1 METARFV
8 QPSRSPS
15 SACVSPAAL
24 RHRATLQA
32 TSWLAVIRLGSVAV
46 NASRAATHRAVMNGN
61 SDPGDDVYASDP
73 PLN

>member
-1 METARFV
+1 
-8 QPSRSPS
+8 
-15 SACVSPAAL
+15 
-24 RHRATLQA
+24 
-32 TSWLAVIRLGSVAV
+32 VIRLGSVAV